1 MVLER
6 KDMDVE
12 ARPQMR
18 GGKGVCSVTNLGA
31 KPLQQHLRV
40 LAEILI
46 PAGASIGEHEHLHET
61 EYYLITRG
69 SGTVNDDGTLKK
81 VKPGD
86 VVITTGGAK
95 HSIEADGG
103 EDLSLIAVIVTDQ

>member
-1 MVLER
+1 MVVER
-6 KDMDVE
+6 KDMEVE

-18 GGKGVCSVTNLGA
+18 GGKGVCSVTNLGV

-46 PAGASIGEHEHLHET
+46 PVGASIGDHEHVHET
-61 EYYLITRG
+61 EYYLITKG
-69 SGTVNDDGTLKK
+69 TGTVNDNGILRK

-86 VVITTGGAK
+86 VVITTGGAH
-95 HSIEADGG
+95 HSIEADSG